1 MAFRYS
7 PKIVTDGLVL
17 YLDVANTKSFVSGST
32 IWNDLTKNNYSGSL
46 INGPIYSNTY
56 GGSVNFDG
64 VDDYCQYNLAYPY
77 AMTVSTFG
85 SSNVST
91 WNNYA
96 GLGSARRQNGYIIHN
111 DLSTQNVN
119 FYMLDQNASFIG
131 LGGINSIEITKVNY
145 YTISTNGSNIHKIYL
160 NGVLNGT
167 STTSITRTN
176 TPTTQPGLLGRD
188 DSNARYNNLKIYNH
202 TIYNRQLS
210 DQEVLQNYNAL
221 KNRFG
226 L

>member
-7 PKIVTDGLVL
+7 PHIVTDGLVL
-17 YLDVANTKSFVSGST
+17 YLDGANQRSLVSGST
-32 IWNDLTKNNYSGSL
+32 VWNDLTKNNYSGSL

-64 VDDYCQYNLAYPY
+64 VDDYCQYNIAYPY

-91 WNNYA
+91 WSNFA

-111 DLSTQNVN
+111 DSSTQNVT
-119 FYMLDQNASFIG
+119 FYMFDQNASFIG
-131 LGGINSIEITKVNY
+131 IGGINSIDITKVNY
-145 YTISTNGSNIHKIYL
+145 YTISTNGNNVHKIYL
-160 NGVLNGT
+160 NGVLRRT
-167 STTSITRTN
+167 STTSITRTT
-176 TPTTQPGLLGRD
+176 TPTVQPGVLGKD
-188 DSNARYNNLKIYNH
+188 DNISRYNNLKIYNH
-202 TIYNRQLS
+202 TIYNRQLT
-210 DQEVLQNYNAL
+210 DVEVLNNFNSL

>member
-17 YLDVANTKSFVSGST
+17 CLDAANTKSFVSGST
-32 IWNDLTKNNYSGSL
+32 TWSDLTKNLYNGDL
-46 INGPIYSNTY
+46 VNGPVYVNSY

-64 VDDYCQYNLAYPY
+64 LDDYCQYNIPYPY

-85 SSNVST
+85 LSNVST

-160 NGVLNGT
+160 NGVLKGT

-188 DSNARYNNLKIYNH
+188 DGSSRYNNLKIYNH

-210 DQEVLQNYNAL
+210 DQEVLQNYNAV

>member
-1 MAFRYS
+1 MAGKIAPY
-7 PKIVTDGLVL
+7 IVTDGLVL
-17 YLDVANTKSFVSGST
+17 YLDGANQRSLVSGST
-32 IWNDLTKNNYSGSL
+32 SWYDLTKNNNSGSL
-46 INGPIYSNTY
+46 VNGPIYSGTY

-64 VDDYCQYNLAYPY
+64 VDGYCQYNLPYPY

-111 DLSTQNVN
+111 NLSTQNVN

-160 NGVLNGT
+160 NGVLKGT

-188 DSNARYNNLKIYNH
+188 DGLSRYNNLKIYNH

-210 DQEVLQNYNAL
+210 DDEVLKNFNSL

-226 L
+226 I